1 MMNVYE
7 TVGMDIACFES
18 ILKMTQGEL
27 KEHLVHQLREQGYEP
42 VCKNGFLYA
51 EGTIPVLLVA
61 HLDTVHTHRPDIIC
75 RSEDGRYLMSPDGIG
90 GDDRAG
96 VYMILL
102 LMRECHCHILF
113 CEDEEVGGVGAKKF
127 SKSKLHPEVN
137 YIVELDRRGTNDAVF
152 YNCDNP
158 DFTEFI
164 CSFGFEEN
172 YGSFSD
178 ISVVA
183 PHLETAAVNISAGYF
198 NEHRPHEMI
207 DTHAMCE
214 NVIRLAAMLR
224 HDTCHFPYKERIH
237 SCSYMFGTQSSLF
250 SPMADRISPESAYK
264 LLMPLPEETR
274 FYMGQHQIGY
284 SPEYM
289 MDRSGTLYMYLESLN
304 AAVESEG
311 VFACDEEGQM
321 PVFSALR
328 KGTRYLQVYTY
339 EDAVEKLE
347 QAKNAS

>member
-27 KEHLVHQLREQGYEP
+27 KEYLVHQLREQGYEP

-113 CEDEEVGGVGAKKF
+113 CEDEEIGGIGAKKF
-127 SKSKLHPEVN
+127 AKSKLYPEVN

-183 PHLETAAVNISAGYF
+183 PHLDTAAVNISAGYF

-207 DTHAMCE
+207 DTYAMCE
-214 NVIRLAAMLR
+214 NVRRLTAMFWQN
-224 HDTCHFPYKERIH
+224 TCHFPYKERVH
-237 SCSYMFGTQSSLF
+237 ARGFMFGEQSSLF
-250 SPMADRISPESAYK
+250 APMVERPSRAATCK

-274 FYMGQHQIGY
+274 LYMGQHQIG
-284 SPEYM
+284 SAPEYR
-289 MDRSGTLYMYLESLN
+289 MDRSGNLYMYLERLN
-304 AAVESEG
+304 AAVEAEG
-311 VFACDEEGQM
+311 VFACDAGGHP
-321 PVFSALR
+321 PVFSAVCE
-328 KGTRYLQVYTY
+328 GTRFLPVYTY
-339 EDAVEKLE
+339 EEAVERLE
-347 QAKNAS
+347 NA